1 MKFVAIWQRVVR
13 LDLVLNFLPLDWLV
27 MILFTFFVVI
37 VVQTKN
43 IGLRN
48 IEVADTKIS
57 AIDGINGKLIY
68 RGYDILDLVKKSTF
82 EETSCLLLNDD
93 LPTNEVLST
102 FSKRLVAAREIPE
115 GLEKNLENLPKT
127 ANPMDVL
134 QSAVPIMALYDK
146 EKGDSKEANYNR
158 AINLISKIP
167 IIVACWDRIR
177 NGKEIIQPSKTLNH
191 AGNFLYMLTGN
202 EPETEIARIFDIC
215 LILHAEHSFNASTF
229 AAREVVSTRAHMYA
243 AVSAAVGALSG
254 ELHGG
259 ANYQVMKMLL
269 EIGTE
274 DKVEAWV
281 KDKLSKGQKIMGMGH
296 AVYKTFDPRAEV
308 LRELSRRL
316 SEKTGQRWYNIT
328 KKIEDITEEEMKKVK
343 GSDIFPNV
351 DLYSASTYYML
362 GIPMDLNTP
371 IFAISRVSGWAAHI
385 IEEKFAEAAPNPMLY
400 RPKAVYV
407 GKYCGPSGCEYLPLE
422 KRHPQFNV

>member
-1 MKFVAIWQRVVR
+1 ME
-13 LDLVLNFLPLDWLV
+13 
-27 MILFTFFVVI
+27 
-37 VVQTKN
+37 TKN

-82 EETSCLLLNDD
+82 EETACMLLNDD
-93 LPTNEVLST
+93 LPTQDMLKDFFNN
-102 FSKRLVAAREIPE
+102 LVASREIPD
-115 GLEKNLENLPKT
+115 GIEKILKNLPKNS
-127 ANPMDVL
+127 NPMDIL
-134 QSAVPIMALYDK
+134 QSTVSALASYDTK
-146 EKGDSKEANYNR
+146 KTDDRDTNYNR
-158 AINLISKIP
+158 AIQLIAKIP
-167 IIVACWDRIR
+167 IVVAYWDRIR
-177 NGKEIIQPSKTLNH
+177 NGKELVRPSKKLKH

-202 EPETEIARIFDIC
+202 EPDDELARIFDIC

-243 AVSAAVGALSG
+243 AVSAAIGALSG

-259 ANYQVMKMLL
+259 ANYQVMQMLL
-269 EIGTE
+269 DIKTE
-274 DKVEAWV
+274 DRVESWI
-281 KDKLSKGQKIMGMGH
+281 KEKLAQGKKIMGMGH

-316 SEKTGQRWYNIT
+316 SEKTGDPWFKIT
-328 KKIEDITEEEMKKVK
+328 KKIEDITAEEMKKIK

-362 GIPMDLNTP
+362 KIPPDLNTP
-371 IFAISRVSGWAAHI
+371 IFAISRVAGWASHI
-385 IEEKFAEAAPNPMLY
+385 IEEKFAEAAPKPMLY

-407 GKYCGPSGCEYLPLE
+407 GKYCGPSGCEYIPLE
-422 KRHPQFNV
+422 KRLH

>member
-1 MKFVAIWQRVVR
+1 ME
-13 LDLVLNFLPLDWLV
+13 
-27 MILFTFFVVI
+27 
-37 VVQTKN
+37 TKN

-82 EETSCLLLNDD
+82 EETACMLLNDD
-93 LPTNEVLST
+93 LPTQDMLND
-102 FSKRLVAAREIPE
+102 FFNNLVASRDIPE
-115 GLEKNLENLPKT
+115 GIETNLRNLPKNS
-127 ANPMDVL
+127 NPMDVL
-134 QSAVPIMALYDK
+134 QSTVSALASYDTK
-146 EKGDSKEANYNR
+146 KTDDRDTNYNR
-158 AINLISKIP
+158 AIQLIAKIP
-167 IIVACWDRIR
+167 TIVAYWDRIR
-177 NGKEIIQPSKTLNH
+177 SGKELVRPSKKLNH

-202 EPETEIARIFDIC
+202 EPDNELARIFDIC

-243 AVSAAVGALSG
+243 AVSAAIGALSG

-259 ANYQVMKMLL
+259 ANYQVMQMLL
-269 EIGTE
+269 DIKTE
-274 DKVEAWV
+274 DRVESWV
-281 KDKLSKGQKIMGMGH
+281 KDKLAKGKKIMGMGH

-316 SEKTGQRWYNIT
+316 SEKTGEPWFKIT
-328 KKIEDITEEEMKKVK
+328 KKIEDITAEEMKKVK

-362 GIPMDLNTP
+362 KIPPDLNTP
-371 IFAISRVSGWAAHI
+371 IFAISRVAGWTSHI
-385 IEEKFAEAAPNPMLY
+385 IEEKFAEAAPKPMLY

-407 GKYCGPSGCEYLPLE
+407 GKYCGPSGCEYIPLE
-422 KRHPQFNV
+422 KRLH